1 MKESFHYLSDAQWN
15 LVLTLMD
22 WSPPPERGTPRS
34 DLRKVW
40 NSLFFVLTQGC
51 RWVDLPKD
59 DQFYVPRSTAHKWIK
74 QWSKSGVFDRVLGG
88 MLELAIQRGLVDLSQ
103 LSVDGS
109 FSPLAWRR
117 KRGSTWL
124 QRKGTVNPSL
134 G

>member
-1 MKESFHYLSDAQWN
+1 MKESFHHLSDSQWN

-40 NSLFFVLTQGC
+40 NSLFFILTHGC
-51 RWVDLPKD
+51 RWVDLPND
-59 DQFYVPRSTAHKWIK
+59 DQFFVPRSTAHKWIK
-74 QWSKSGVFDRVLGG
+74 QWSQNGVFDRVLGG
-88 MLELAIQRGLVDLSQ
+88 MLELAIQRELVDLSQ

-109 FSPLAWRR
+109 FSPLARRR

-124 QRKGTVNPSL
+124 QRKGRINPSL
-134 G
+134 S